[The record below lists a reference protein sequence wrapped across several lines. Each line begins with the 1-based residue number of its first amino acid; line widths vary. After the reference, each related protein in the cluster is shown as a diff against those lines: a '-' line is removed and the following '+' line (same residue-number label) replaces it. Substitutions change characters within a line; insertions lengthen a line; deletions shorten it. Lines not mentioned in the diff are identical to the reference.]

1 LIKKLDG
8 YQPAAIGLDIY
19 RDQPVPPG
27 HESLVALLQQN
38 QRLVAVCFGIGRKEG
53 VAPPPLLKDSK
64 AQAEQVGFIDLEND
78 PDYTIRRHLQS
89 RSPNPITPLSSCETP
104 YSFSLQLSY
113 RYLKAKGFPEPTT
126 PDKNWQ
132 FGNVVFRRLEPR
144 SGGYQ
149 NLDARGN
156 QVLINYRDTPEI
168 AQKVT
173 LQEVLTGQLKPDW
186 VRDRVVIIGVTAESV
201 QDEHNTPYG
210 RMRGL
215 EVHAHMISQLL
226 SAVQDGRPQIWWIP
240 QWGDALWVWSWSM
253 ISGILVYQLRLQS
266 LRTAQL
272 VLILVLTLSI
282 CVTVLYGICWVLLLQ
297 GGWFPLVPAVFAM
310 VLTGAAVAYLQF
322 PTWQR
327 Y

>member
-1 LIKKLDG
+1 
-8 YQPAAIGLDIY
+8 
-19 RDQPVPPG
+19 
-27 HESLVALLQQN
+27 
-38 QRLVAVCFGIGRKEG
+38 
-53 VAPPPLLKDSK
+53 
-64 AQAEQVGFIDLEND
+64 
-78 PDYTIRRHLQS
+78 
-89 RSPNPITPLSSCETP
+89 
-104 YSFSLQLSY
+104 
-113 RYLKAKGFPEPTT
+113 
-126 PDKNWQ
+126 
-132 FGNVVFRRLEPR
+132 
-144 SGGYQ
+144 
-149 NLDARGN
+149 LDARGN

-253 ISGILVYQLRLQS
+253 ISGILVYQLRSQS

-272 VLILVLTLSI
+272 LLLLVLMLSI